1 MTTYLHNLRLWL
13 TGFGKLGTL
22 DYKPGWNAWKFLPV
36 YLFDI
41 GLNVLTGGAV
51 CTVSRRAQDHRS
63 GWVWDKLLDTIEH
76 FDEKHGAL
84 SGPTL
89 WGSVEC
95 SKRVQIFVIA
105 AWAAGVI
112 LWM

>member
-1 MTTYLHNLRLWL
+1 MSNYLHNLRLWL
-13 TGFGKLGTL
+13 TGFSKLGDL
-22 DYKPGWNAWKFLPV
+22 AYKPGWDRWKFLPV
-36 YLFDI
+36 YIFDV

-63 GWVWDKLLDTIEH
+63 GWVWDKLLDAIEH
-76 FDEKHGAL
+76 FDAQHGAL
-84 SGPTL
+84 AGPPL

-95 SKRVQIFVIA
+95 RKSVQLLIVA
-105 AWAAGVI
+105 AWAAGVF